1 MGDPSHVAGY
11 SFDLGSS
18 SNDGIFARTSDSGCT
33 QYAEKIQSYC
43 DSGDAYCDSG
53 EYLAPHYEYV
63 SNYGEDAGEF
73 ICDKAEAAGLGECS
87 S

>member
-18 SNDGIFARTSDSGCT
+18 SNSGLFPRTSDTGCT
-33 QYAEKIQSYC
+33 QYINKIQSYC

-73 ICDKAEAAGLGECS
+73 VCGKAEAAGLGECS